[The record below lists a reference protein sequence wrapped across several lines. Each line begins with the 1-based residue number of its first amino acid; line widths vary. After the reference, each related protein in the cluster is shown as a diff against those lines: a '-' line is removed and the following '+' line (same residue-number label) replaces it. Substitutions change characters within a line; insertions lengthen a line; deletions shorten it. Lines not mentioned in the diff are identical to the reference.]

1 MSIELLTIIS
11 LILISLALIFNIKRD
26 NEDRYALGYIE
37 ARDMIRNKKF
47 EYIIDIRSE
56 REFNAGRFPGAIHIP
71 LDELRE
77 KVKLYDLSSS
87 ILLYEGPRAAYGR
100 IILNDMG
107 FKNVMYL
114 KSDYKRLI

>member
-26 NEDRYALGYIE
+26 NEDRYALGYKE

-56 REFNAGRFPGAIHIP
+56 REFNGGRFPGGIHIP

-77 KVKLYDLSSS
+77 KVKL
-87 ILLYEGPRAAYGR
+87 
-100 IILNDMG
+100 
-107 FKNVMYL
+107 
-114 KSDYKRLI
+114 